1 MFKGDWYDAEY
12 FGHKPSSTGE
22 IKSNY
27 GRNYGGYNGAYAA
40 SEQFVAWVLENYK
53 TTKKSLKVVE
63 IGCAQGHTV
72 MEFRRQGHEAW
83 GYDISPYI
91 LSTAL
96 PEAVP
101 FLSLH
106 DMMEDWETPL
116 PLARA
121 DIVVSK
127 DVLEHVTSE
136 EDLKEVLTRLH
147 RTFNPKAQLHVV
159 NTGQHG
165 YQAYGGDMSHG
176 LQMPLTQWQKIA
188 ADLNL
193 ECKFVFKET

>member
-1 MFKGDWYDAEY
+1 MFPGSWFDAEY

-27 GRNYGGYNGAYAA
+27 GRNYGGYNGSYAA
-40 SEQFVAWVLENYK
+40 SDQFVEWVLKNYP
-53 TTKKSLKVVE
+53 TKKKVLKVVE

-72 MEFRRQGHEAW
+72 MEFRQRGHEAW
-83 GYDISPYI
+83 GYDASEYI

-96 PEAVP
+96 PQAAP

-106 DMMEDWETPL
+106 DMTQDWEGEGIPQVDL
-116 PLARA
+116 
-121 DIVVSK
+121 VVSK

-136 EDLKEVLTRLH
+136 DSLKEVLTRLQN
-147 RTFNPKAQLHVV
+147 TFNPKAQFHVV
-159 NTGQHG
+159 NTGQHM

-176 LQMPLTQWQKIA
+176 LQMPIERWQQIA
-188 ADLNL
+188 DELNL
-193 ECKFVFKET
+193 SCKFVFKET

>member
-1 MFKGDWYDAEY
+1 MFTGEWFDAEY

-27 GRNYGGYNGAYAA
+27 GRNYGGYNGSYAA
-40 SEQFVAWVLENYK
+40 SDQFVHWVLSNYP
-53 TTKKSLKVVE
+53 TKKKVLKVVE

-83 GYDISPYI
+83 GYDASEYI

-96 PEAVP
+96 PDAVP

-106 DMMEDWETPL
+106 DMTQDWEGEAVPQ
-116 PLARA
+116 A
-121 DIVVSK
+121 DLVVSK

-136 EDLKEVLTRLH
+136 ESLKEVLTRLQN
-147 RTFNPKAQLHVV
+147 TFNPKAQFHVV
-159 NTGQHG
+159 NTGQHM

-176 LQMPLTQWQKIA
+176 LQMPIERWQKIA
-188 ADLNL
+188 DELNL
-193 ECKFVFKET
+193 NCKFVFKET